1 MEAEIHAIEEKLP
14 FLTNIHFLNEHKV
27 KFLKIKQDTIR
38 QKHEKR

>member
-1 MEAEIHAIEEKLP
+1 MEAKIHAIEEKLP
-14 FLTNIHFLNEHKV
+14 FLTNIRFLNENKV